1 MAFGGF
7 SSIVSP
13 MKTLCAGLL
22 ILHLFSSIGAEPNSN
37 PAADAEWTEI
47 LKNSKPP
54 EPPAEWNKNRPTPE
68 VLAAFKVKAADA
80 ADQLADR
87 LKKFHETYPGHA
99 KAAEAQKNEKR
110 FRQQAVALR
119 GVKEEKK
126 KTPESKTD
134 LPDIPP
140 GFKEKYLAAMNEI
153 RAARASGPPAVI
165 ALMEKHGSA
174 LAKEFPKQ
182 GEPWE
187 MLLTVAQFGNSSK
200 SVDLYKQI
208 AANAPEAKLRKA
220 AETQLKILDQLNKPM
235 TLAFK
240 ATDGREI
247 DLTKL
252 KGKVVLVDFWATW
265 CGPCIAELPNVKRTY
280 EELNG
285 KGFEILGISLD
296 EDCEDLSKF
305 VKQNKMPWPQ
315 FCDGGGWKNAIAQ
328 EFGIR
333 SIPAMYLV
341 DKQGMLRD
349 LNARENLVEKVQ
361 KLLAE

>member
-1 MAFGGF
+1 MKMICVGLVILSLI
-7 SSIVSP
+7 SSI
-13 MKTLCAGLL
+13 A
-22 ILHLFSSIGAEPNSN
+22 AEPKPS
-37 PAADAEWTEI
+37 PAADAEWAEI

-68 VLAAFKVKAADA
+68 VLAAFKIKAADA

-87 LKKFHETYPGHA
+87 LKKFHEAYPDHA

-119 GVKEEKK
+119 AVKEEKK
-126 KTPESKTD
+126 EAPESKND
-134 LPDIPP
+134 DPELPP
-140 GFKEKYLAAMNEI
+140 GFKEKYLAAMSEI
-153 RAARASGPPAVI
+153 RAARSSGPPAVI
-165 ALMEKHGSA
+165 ALMEKHGAS

-187 MLLTVAQFGNSSK
+187 MLLTAAQYGDSSK

-208 AANAPEAKLRKA
+208 AANAPEARIRKA
-220 AETQLKILDQLNKPM
+220 AETQLKVLDQLNKPM

-240 ATDGREI
+240 AADGREI
-247 DLTKL
+247 DLSKL

-285 KGFEILGISLD
+285 QGFEIVGISLD
-296 EDCEDLSKF
+296 EDCEELSKF

-341 DKQGMLRD
+341 DKQGTLRD
-349 LNARENLVEKVQ
+349 MNARDNLVEKVK